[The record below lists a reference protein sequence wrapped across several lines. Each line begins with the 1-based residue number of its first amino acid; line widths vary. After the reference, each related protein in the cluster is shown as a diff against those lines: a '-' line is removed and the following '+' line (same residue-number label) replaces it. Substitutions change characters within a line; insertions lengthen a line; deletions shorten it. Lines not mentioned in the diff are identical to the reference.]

1 MTADSVVR
9 KLTAMYTVLA
19 VEQVLHEHK
28 LASEPHMLENIEHPT
43 RLIQSILES
52 THHDSSDR
60 GKKVVL
66 YGWPDSD
73 VSDRYPRLK
82 QNSPLN
88 SLIGLTSLLDT
99 FCNSKTY
106 PEYLM

>member
-1 MTADSVVR
+1 MPLSIQSMPYFIQDDGDYVTADSVVR

-66 YGWPDSD
+66 YG
-73 VSDRYPRLK
+73 
-82 QNSPLN
+82 
-88 SLIGLTSLLDT
+88 
-99 FCNSKTY
+99 
-106 PEYLM
+106 